1 MSSKPSVTFAG
12 QVDADG
18 LLQQAVEETS
28 LSDFGDDGF
37 RPSLDRFVEVMRTSA
52 QSAPDKVAA
61 YGQMVNVLSWRLRMI
76 ADRKRYPDIEEE
88 RIVAPLIVIGFPRC
102 GTTLLHALLTEC
114 PGNRAPLWWELARP
128 SPPPSLTAPGDPR
141 IGQATRDM
149 ERWLAEYPGFLTQH
163 PYHDAGGG
171 SSMECEALMVHDLR
185 NAYPMLLS
193 KVPFFTPWAD
203 NSDPIASYR
212 AHHALLQHLQYGAP
226 SRRWV
231 LKGVEHQYRLGP
243 LLDQYP
249 DAMLVWPHRDPVQV
263 FGSLLAVTFEVLRF
277 SGADIS
283 DPRAFSER
291 MLADY
296 ADRAETAM
304 KDPIVSSDRVC
315 HVRYPDFVADQV
327 GTVGRIYDHF
337 GLDPAG
343 IDRAVQSWLGD
354 PANRPDRHGK
364 WSYDLADFGVTEDE
378 VRDRFRV
385 YSDQFGV

>member
-1 MSSKPSVTFAG
+1 M
-12 QVDADG
+12 
-18 LLQQAVEETS
+18 EETA

-37 RPSLDRFVEVMRTSA
+37 RPSLDRFVEILRLPT

-76 ADRKRYPDIEEE
+76 ADRKRYPAIEEE

-128 SPPPSLTAPGDPR
+128 SPPPSLAPAGDPR
-141 IGQATRDM
+141 MGQATRDM

-203 NSDPIASYR
+203 NSDPVASYR

-226 SRRWV
+226 PRRWV

-243 LLDQYP
+243 LAEP
-249 DAMLVWPHRDPVQV
+249 VPGRDV
-263 FGSLLAVTFEVLRF
+263 GLAASG
-277 SGADIS
+277 SGAGLRLPACRDVRGAALFRGGHLGPARFQRA
-283 DPRAFSER
+283 DAGRLCRPRGDGDEGPDRQQRSGMPCALFRFRGRSSGHDCPDLR
-291 MLADY
+291 ALRARFRR
-296 ADRAETAM
+296 DRASGAVLAGAIRPTDRIGTGSGATTSPTSGSPRTRSGIGSARTATTSGSEA
-304 KDPIVSSDRVC
+304 DEARWSSC
-315 HVRYPDFVADQV
+315 MS
-327 GTVGRIYDHF
+327 G
-337 GLDPAG
+337 
-343 IDRAVQSWLGD
+343 
-354 PANRPDRHGK
+354 
-364 WSYDLADFGVTEDE
+364 
-378 VRDRFRV
+378 
-385 YSDQFGV
+385 